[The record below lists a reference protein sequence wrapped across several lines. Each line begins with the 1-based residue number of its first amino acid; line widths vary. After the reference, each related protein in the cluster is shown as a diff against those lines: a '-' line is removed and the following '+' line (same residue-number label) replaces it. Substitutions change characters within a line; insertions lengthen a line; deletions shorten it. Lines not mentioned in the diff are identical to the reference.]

1 MIFEILAVI
10 AIYTIIAHLLDY
22 RILKNYYFNKQKWD
36 LNISCGLTDCGG
48 LNGDIIERKVKNFI
62 KIRNIYNL
70 PFKDKQF
77 NYVISS
83 HTIEH
88 IEDPVKFYNELKR
101 VSKNVTLLLP
111 PIWDIAA
118 VGFFMEHKWQFLTLK
133 TKHANIL
140 PKSFKLPYWK
150 YQRKFGQRVK

>member
-1 MIFEILAVI
+1 MILEIFLFI
-10 AIYTIIAHLLDY
+10 ILYTIVSHVIDY
-22 RILKNYYFNKQKWD
+22 RILKPIHFKKHKWD
-36 LNISCGLTDCGG
+36 LNISCGFVDGGG
-48 LNGDIIERKVKNFI
+48 LNADVVQRNVKNFI
-62 KIRNIYNL
+62 KVENIYKL

-77 NYVISS
+77 DNVVSS

-88 IEDPVKFYNELKR
+88 VDNPEAFYNELKR
-101 VSKNVTLLLP
+101 VSKNVTLLIP

-133 TKHANIL
+133 TKHVNIL

-150 YQRKFGQRVK
+150 YQKKFGQRIK